1 MFHVLTFDGALRA
14 AVAMLV
20 AFCLI
25 TVTSHA
31 VLAQAPVK
39 NYEVELVVS
48 EGKKSLETDAVLA
61 ISERTFTVVPDKA
74 AFKPSAKEF
83 AFADIKSAD
92 YSFAKKPMLSGG
104 GAVATAI
111 LLGLFV
117 LPFLFMKKKKHWM
130 TIQTEKEFAVIKL
143 GDNNHR
149 QIVAEFETH
158 GVKVNTIDEEVEK
171 KKEKAKAKEEKATN

>member
-1 MFHVLTFDGALRA
+1 MKFKAPHGHSLVHRSIAFA
-14 AVAMLV
+14 AIISL
-20 AFCLI
+20 FL
-25 TVTSHA
+25 VTSA
-31 VLAQAPVK
+31 FARTAPR

-48 EGKKSLETDAVLA
+48 EGKKSVETDAVLS
-61 ISERTFTVVPDKA
+61 INEGSFRVEPDKPSFKSA
-74 AFKPSAKEF
+74 AKELAFK
-83 AFADIKSAD
+83 DIKTAD

-111 LLGLFV
+111 LLGVFV

-130 TIQTEKEFAVIKL
+130 TVQTEKEFAVIKL

-158 GVKVNTIDEEVEK
+158 GVKVNTV
-171 KKEKAKAKEEKATN
+171 KEEKKGE

>member
-1 MFHVLTFDGALRA
+1 MFKDLSTRSLTCALISA
-14 AVAMLV
+14 FVI
-20 AFCLI
+20 FCLV
-25 TVTSHA
+25 TVTSHVA
-31 VLAQAPVK
+31 LAQAPVK

-48 EGKKSLETDAVLA
+48 QGKKSVETDAVLGFA
-61 ISERTFTVVPDKA
+61 EKSFSVVPDKPG
-74 AFKPSAKEF
+74 FKASSKEF
-83 AFADIKSAD
+83 AYSDIKTAD

-111 LLGLFV
+111 LIGLFV

-130 TIQTEKEFAVIKL
+130 TVQTEKEFAVIKL

-158 GVKVNTIDEEVEK
+158 GVKVNTIDEEEEK
-171 KKEKAKAKEEKATN
+171 KKEKAKAKEAK

>member
-1 MFHVLTFDGALRA
+1 MFYVLTLTGASRA
-14 AVAMLV
+14 AIAMIV

-31 VLAQAPVK
+31 ALAQAPVK

-48 EGKKSLETDAVLA
+48 QGKKSLETDAVLA
-61 ISERTFTVVPDKA
+61 IGDKSFTVVPDKA
-74 AFKPSAKEF
+74 DFKASSKEF
-83 AFADIKSAD
+83 AYADIKSAD

-130 TIQTEKEFAVIKL
+130 TVQTEKEFAVIKL

-158 GVKVNTIDEEVEK
+158 GVKVNTIDEEEEK
-171 KKEKAKAKEEKATN
+171 KQKAKEKEEKASN